1 MLLKRR
7 KLKPKFNQSMNNIFG
22 INPTMP
28 EVVHGRNGTNGKDGA
43 TGKDGA
49 NGING
54 RDGAKGADG
63 VNGVSGKDGR
73 DGKDGKNGRDGKDG
87 RSIVGIDMF
96 SRMMHVRYSDGTS
109 DEFPLKFPSGS
120 GNNPGFAGGG
130 MEPPVKDIRAGENVE
145 VTEKNGIYTVSSTGG
160 GDSDETGLPYY
171 FISSTDSVIVPLY
184 RQHLTLGDVTVEGE
198 FIINGEQVIL

>member
-1 MLLKRR
+1 MVPDIIFQGGRIPQDLIFVDEPLV
-7 KLKPKFNQSMNNIFG
+7 QSIAV
-22 INPTMP
+22 IP
-28 EVVHGRNGTNGKDGA
+28 
-43 TGKDGA
+43 
-49 NGING
+49 
-54 RDGAKGADG
+54 
-63 VNGVSGKDGR
+63 S
-73 DGKDGKNGRDGKDG
+73 
-87 RSIVGIDMF
+87 
-96 SRMMHVRYSDGTS
+96 SDGTS

-145 VTEKNGIYTVSSTGG
+145 VTEKNGIYTVSSTGR